1 MPSITKPRFWLLTA
15 AAVSALWIT
24 FRVVAVDAAP
34 RPHPAGPTAA
44 PRSSPGEV
52 PDPALDALIHR
63 FAREAADRR

>member
-1 MPSITKPRFWLLTA
+1 MSSITKPRFWLLTA

-34 RPHPAGPTAA
+34 RPHPAESTAA
-44 PRSSPGEV
+44 QRPSPGEI

-63 FAREAADRR
+63 LAREAVGRR